1 MGGGGRRLLVMRHAK
16 AETVAPTDHARRLV
30 HRGVR
35 DAEEAGR
42 WARAEDLLPDHA
54 FVSTASRAVETWSA
68 FREAAGLDV
77 DAELDGGLYAAGPDG
92 AIGLLRTAPADA
104 RTVMVV
110 GHNPTMA
117 QLAHLLDDGTADPDA
132 FAGLTAGFAT
142 SAVAVLEVPGEW
154 AGLDHAT
161 ARIVALHLG
170 RA

>member
-1 MGGGGRRLLVMRHAK
+1 MVSAPGSSCARRCSPPVASSRGSASDRWQAPRQVPNCPDNPPPPCDSCPMGGGGRRLLVMRHAK
-16 AETVAPTDHARRLV
+16 AEAVAPTDHSRRLV

-42 WARAEDLLPDHA
+42 WARSEGLLPDHV
-54 FVSTASRAVETWSA
+54 FVSTATRAVETWSA

-77 DAELDGGLYAAGPDG
+77 EAELDGGLYPAGPDG

-117 QLAHLLDDGTADPDA
+117 QL
-132 FAGLTAGFAT
+132 
-142 SAVAVLEVPGEW
+142 V
-154 AGLDHAT
+154 
-161 ARIVALHLG
+161 
-170 RA
+170 